1 MRPRA
6 RTFPL
11 LLLLL
16 LLLISFYFSAQQG
29 AATRE
34 PLVINGASPPKAF
47 LRVPYRYQLEAK
59 GGITPFQWKVSSGW
73 LPAGLSLGPD
83 GVVAGTP
90 KEVGEFSF
98 TVTATDSGKPP
109 HQKTQEFTLEVVE
122 PLVAKW
128 SHPPKVDGQRVTGSI
143 KVSNQT
149 GDDFDLTVIVV
160 AINEIG
166 RATAIGYQRFDL
178 KRSTLDFEIPFSEN
192 LPHGTYQVN
201 ADAVAEVQ
209 ATGTIYR
216 SRLAGGKIVMQQG
229 P

>member
-1 MRPRA
+1 
-6 RTFPL
+6 L

-16 LLLISFYFSAQQG
+16 TSFYLAAQQG
-29 AATRE
+29 AATGE
-34 PLVINGASPPKAF
+34 PIVINGASPPKAF

-59 GGITPFQWKVSSGW
+59 GGITPFQWKVTSGS
-73 LPAGLSLGPD
+73 LPGGLTVGPD
-83 GVVAGTP
+83 GGLAGAPT
-90 KEVGEFSF
+90 EIGEFSF
-98 TVTATDSGKPP
+98 TVTATDSGKPL
-109 HQKTQEFTLEVVE
+109 HQKTQKFTIEVVE

-128 SHPPKVDGQRVTGSI
+128 SHPPKVDGQRVAGSI

-149 GDDFDLTVIVV
+149 GDDFDLTVIVI

-192 LPHGTYQVN
+192 LPYGTYQIN
-201 ADAVAEVQ
+201 ADVVAEVQ

>member
-1 MRPRA
+1 MIPRV

-11 LLLLL
+11 LLLCLL
-16 LLLISFYFSAQQG
+16 TSVYLLAQQG
-29 AATRE
+29 AAAGE
-34 PLVINGASPPKAF
+34 PIVINDARPPKAF

-59 GGITPFQWKVSSGW
+59 GGITPIQWKVTSGS
-73 LPAGLSLGPD
+73 LPEGLTLGPD
-83 GVVAGTP
+83 GLLAGTP

-109 HQKTQEFTLEVVE
+109 QQKTRKFTLEVVE

-128 SHPPKVDGQRVTGSI
+128 SHPPKVDGQRVAGSI

-149 GDDFDLTVIVV
+149 GDDFDLTGLVL

-166 RATAIGYQRFDL
+166 RATAIGYQHFDL
-178 KRSTLDFEIPFSEN
+178 KRSTLDFEIPFVEN
-192 LPHGTYQVN
+192 LPHGTYQINV
-201 ADAVAEVQ
+201 DVVAEVQ
-209 ATGTIYR
+209 ATGAIYR
-216 SRLAGGKIVMQQG
+216 SRLAGGKIVVQQG